1 MGAFVLSY
9 NKTIAL
15 ELKKEQF
22 LWSAYADTWA
32 LNAINQ
38 PQATEK
44 KFIYLVQKKTK
55 NKIAKSVLRNMR
67 CVRA

>member
-44 KFIYLVQKKTK
+44 KFIYLVQKKNQK
-55 NKIAKSVLRNMR
+55 QNCKISFT
-67 CVRA
+67 